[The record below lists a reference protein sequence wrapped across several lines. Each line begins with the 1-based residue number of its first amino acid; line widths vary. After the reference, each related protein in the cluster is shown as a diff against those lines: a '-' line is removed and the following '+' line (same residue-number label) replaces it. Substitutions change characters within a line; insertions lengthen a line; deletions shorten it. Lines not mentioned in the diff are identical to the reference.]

1 MGVLR
6 QLGYG
11 AAESAQMNR
20 WQVLPTRWLRWQP
33 QFYPCFPPHAWLRR
47 SDGCPPDEASSFS
60 DSNIPVKEDAA
71 RTSKAQESIRE
82 SPGPST

>member
-1 MGVLR
+1 
-6 QLGYG
+6 
-11 AAESAQMNR
+11 
-20 WQVLPTRWLRWQP
+20 
-33 QFYPCFPPHAWLRR
+33 LRR